1 MPPLSNES
9 GLALLSGEATW
20 YVVRGLPSIRE
31 ITVRIPFNTGISALQ
46 IRCFRRFVPRPARQ
60 AQASSEACHVRDDL
74 FSAPVLVEAAYAVRS
89 PKHVRHPPDQ
99 VCLDIGPRFVY

>member
-1 MPPLSNES
+1 MSCGGS
-9 GLALLSGEATW
+9 RQFAK
-20 YVVRGLPSIRE
+20 LPFVYRSIRE
-31 ITVRIPFNTGISALQ
+31 FRRSRSG
-46 IRCFRRFVPRPARQ
+46 CFRRFVPRPARQ

>member
-1 MPPLSNES
+1 MVCRAGAPVNSRNYRS
-9 GLALLSGEATW
+9 
-20 YVVRGLPSIRE
+20 Y
-31 ITVRIPFNTGISALQ
+31 TVHTGISALQ